1 VLEYN
6 GSFMHLC
13 LHVDVNLQE
22 GHSRDEIVG
31 MDVCDSK
38 CYAYTAYGHAMY
50 KRV

>member
-13 LHVDVNLQE
+13 LHVDVNVQE
-22 GHSRDEIVG
+22 GHSRNEIVA

-38 CYAYTAYGHAMY
+38 VCAYAAYGHAVY